1 MLTVMKLRLTII
13 IPIWLMGVVFFPSKV
28 CAGIII
34 PKDLPTIEALIALHK
49 AIKKDE
55 DGALQRVAISFGK
68 QSLVAK
74 GANRFNDVRT
84 TLNTKIDNAHSYLVL
99 AGAISSTANSLY
111 QLVRD
116 YKDFTNHTFKYV
128 SDKPFVAWYY
138 ADANA
143 AIAREVKHCYK
154 LYASVAASGINL
166 MKASMD
172 KKLNLVM
179 TLKST
184 IDKARYI
191 IDNANL
197 YCYLITRCGWKPD
210 YIWEILN
217 SQVKDEIA
225 DKVINK
231 WNEGYAI

>member
-1 MLTVMKLRLTII
+1 MRHWKITIGTVGLMLALSVQASA
-13 IPIWLMGVVFFPSKV
+13 VVV
-28 CAGIII
+28 

-49 AIKKDE
+49 AVKKDE
-55 DGALQRVAISFGK
+55 DQAMQRVAMSFGE
-68 QSLVAK
+68 QSLVTK
-74 GANRFNDVRT
+74 GANKFNEVRT
-84 TLNTKIDNAHSYLVL
+84 TLDTRLGNAHSYLVL

-116 YKDFTNHTFKYV
+116 YKDFTGNTFRSV
-128 SDKPFVAWYY
+128 SKKPFVAWYY
-138 ADANA
+138 ADANV
-143 AIAREVKHCYK
+143 AISREVKHCYK

-172 KKLNLVM
+172 EKLNLVL

-197 YCYLITRCGWKPD
+197 YCYLVTNCGWKPD
-210 YIWEILN
+210 YIW
-217 SQVKDEIA
+217 
-225 DKVINK
+225 
-231 WNEGYAI
+231 

>member
-1 MLTVMKLRLTII
+1 MKHRRLYILCLTLLFLLPAKSFAYV
-13 IPIWLMGVVFFPSKV
+13 
-28 CAGIII
+28 I

-55 DGALQRVAISFGK
+55 DKALQRVAMSFGE
-68 QSLVAK
+68 QSLITK
-74 GANRFNDVRT
+74 GADKFNDVRT
-84 TLNTKIDNAHSYLVL
+84 TLDTRLSNANSYLVL

-116 YKDFTNHTFKYV
+116 YKNFTTHTFKYV

-138 ADANA
+138 ADANV
-143 AIAREVKHCYK
+143 AIAREIKHCYK
-154 LYASVAASGINL
+154 LYATVAASGINL

-172 KKLNLVM
+172 EKLNLVL
-179 TLKST
+179 TLKTT
-184 IDKARYI
+184 IDRAHGI

-197 YCYLITRCGWKPD
+197 YCYLVTDCGWKPD

-217 SQVKDEIA
+217 STVKEEIA
-225 DKVINK
+225 DRIINQ
-231 WNEGYAI
+231 WNKGYAI